1 MSVKLRLTRM
11 GARHRPFFRIVVA
24 DSRNQRD
31 GRAIDTL
38 GFYDPMKEP
47 HEIKVD
53 EERTLEWLSKGA
65 TPTVNVASLL
75 RKVGVLQ
82 KHNLSKAPVKP
93 KPGSGDSPPAA

>member
-11 GARHRPFFRIVVA
+11 GSRHRPFYRIVVA

-31 GRAIDTL
+31 GKTIDTL
-38 GFYDPMKEP
+38 GYYDPMREP

-53 EERTLEWLSKGA
+53 EERTLDWLSKGA
-65 TPTVNVASLL
+65 TPTGSVASLL

-82 KHNLSKAPVKP
+82 KYNVSRAGGEASKSASEQKA
-93 KPGSGDSPPAA
+93 SS